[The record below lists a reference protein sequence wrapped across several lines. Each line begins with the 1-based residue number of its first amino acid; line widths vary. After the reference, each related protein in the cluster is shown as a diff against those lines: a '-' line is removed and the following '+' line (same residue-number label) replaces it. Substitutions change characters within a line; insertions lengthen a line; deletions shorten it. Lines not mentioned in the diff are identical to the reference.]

1 MRGISKKRE
10 LSELLEMW
18 KGFSPEQRKV
28 ILKALERFCS
38 GAEYLA
44 LLEEYGGDSPKVREY
59 EESHP
64 NAKADL
70 EFFYK
75 FGRWLFS

>member
-1 MRGISKKRE
+1 MQGISKKKER
-10 LSELLEMW
+10 LELLEIW
-18 KGFSPEQRKV
+18 KGFSPKQRKV
-28 ILKALERFCS
+28 IIKALERFCS
-38 GAEYLA
+38 GLEYLA
-44 LLEEYGGDSPKVREY
+44 LLDEYGKDSPEVREY
-59 EESHP
+59 QKSHP